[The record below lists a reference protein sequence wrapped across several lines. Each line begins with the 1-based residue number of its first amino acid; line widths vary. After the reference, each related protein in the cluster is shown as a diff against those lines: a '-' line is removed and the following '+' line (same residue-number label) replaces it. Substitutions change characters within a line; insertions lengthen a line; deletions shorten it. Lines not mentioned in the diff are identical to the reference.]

1 MSQKPHILCRLAR
14 LYEASYAG
22 RTGKGER
29 DLILD
34 YEKFLAETGCRDGD
48 SRLIAERDL
57 ADAASAGVLTLV
69 YHNRD
74 PRLIQQIRFSQAE
87 EEALFAHIGEPSPT
101 AKREQVAEMFGRAS
115 HVEVGLEWR
124 TGWRSL
130 CENLQD
136 AARSGDSVQ
145 PFSRDDIGLN
155 SELLALIPKILTW
168 KGESLIRF
176 ASCVLCGNSKRLQSL
191 EGRIGQ
197 ILSTITQGKM
207 RSLEDIGIV
216 ANPHFALFHGPI
228 RLLLGEDWVDF
239 GQLSGPF
246 RIAEVDI
253 RNAERIAVGAQRC
266 LTVEN
271 ETTFHELAKLRS
283 GELLIQTSF
292 ASSATLALLDRLP
305 HDLQCW
311 HFGDSDPEGFDI
323 LRDLRQRS
331 NRPFRS
337 FQMHFRQLTAAPA
350 LTAEQRATLKRLI
363 SSPTMVGEREEMERM
378 LAESNVGLCEQEQL
392 GKPSLAYWPF
402 Y

>member
-29 DLILD
+29 DLMLD

-115 HVEVGLEWR
+115 QVEVGLEWR

-197 ILSTITQGKM
+197 ILNTVTEGKI
-207 RSLEDIGIV
+207 RTLEDIGIV
-216 ANPHFALFHGPI
+216 ANPHFALLHGPL
-228 RLLLGEDWVDF
+228 RLLLGKDWLDF
-239 GQLSGPF
+239 GRLSGPF
-246 RIAEVDI
+246 RISEADI
-253 RNAERIAVGAQRC
+253 RSAERIAVDAKRC

-271 ETTFHELAKLRS
+271 ETTFHELAKIRS

-292 ASSATLALLDRLP
+292 PSSATLALLDRLP
-305 HDLQCW
+305 RDIECW

-323 LRDLRQRS
+323 LRDLRERTG
-331 NRPFRS
+331 RPFQAL
-337 FQMHFRQLTAAPA
+337 QMCFRQSEAAPA
-350 LTAEQRATLKRLI
+350 LTGEQRTKLQRLI
-363 SSPTMVGEREEMERM
+363 CSPTLVAEREQMERI
-378 LAESNVGLCEQEQL
+378 LAASSIGLFEQEQL
-392 GKPSLAYWPF
+392 GKPQFPHWPF